1 MNYKTSTNAR
11 LDPFIRQARISG
23 APCCASDIGTDTH
36 TSTDVGSEVMNESGD
51 EPCCKITR
59 VARAYHIQDVDTRLL
74 QQREQGASLREL
86 ARFFNKQILSKALSR
101 ATKEV
106 IGDTGTIYQVLVND
120 GTDRARQAELRSKL
134 ARYNVDVDDVQQDFV
149 SHQTVRNH
157 LNGCREIDTGRKS
170 TLALEDG
177 QKTIEWAQARSEGVI
192 EQTIERLRNAGE
204 VADTQT
210 EVTQSV
216 RVVCSACGQSYRIE
230 AFLEQGGCSCHPDSE

>member
-1 MNYKTSTNAR
+1 VGGQFQCPLESVYQID
-11 LDPFIRQARISG
+11 LYHG
-23 APCCASDIGTDTH
+23 AACCTFDIGINIH
-36 TSTDVGSEVMNESGD
+36 TPTDVESEIMSENGD

-59 VARAYHIQDVDTRLL
+59 VARAHHIRDVDTKLL

-86 ARFFNKQILSKALSR
+86 AIFFNKQVLSNALDR
-101 ATKEV
+101 ATQEV
-106 IGDTGTIYQVLVND
+106 IGDAETIYEVLMD
-120 GTDRARQAELRSKL
+120 EDTDRAREAELRSKL
-134 ARYNVDVDDVQQDFV
+134 ARYNVDIDDVQRDFI

-157 LNGCREIDTGRKS
+157 LNGCREIDTERES
-170 TLALEDG
+170 TLTIEGG

-216 RVVCSACGQSYRIE
+216 RVACSACGQSYRID
-230 AFLEQGGCSCHPDSE
+230 AFLEQGGCSCHPDSD

>member
-1 MNYKTSTNAR
+1 M
-11 LDPFIRQARISG
+11 
-23 APCCASDIGTDTH
+23 
-36 TSTDVGSEVMNESGD
+36 SENGD

-59 VARAYHIQDVDTRLL
+59 VAQAYHIRDVDTKLL

-86 ARFFNKQILSKALSR
+86 AIFFNKQILSKALGR
-101 ATKEV
+101 ATQEV
-106 IGDTGTIYQVLVND
+106 IGDAETIYEVLMD
-120 GTDRARQAELRSKL
+120 DDTDRARQAELRSKL
-134 ARYNVDVDDVQQDFV
+134 ARYNVDIDDVQQDFI

-157 LNGCREIDTGRKS
+157 LNGCREIDTGRES
-170 TLALEDG
+170 TFDLEAG

-216 RVVCSACGQSYRIE
+216 RVACSA
-230 AFLEQGGCSCHPDSE
+230 